1 MNILPH
7 YYVILFPVE
16 VHLLKGRCWR
26 YFNLTW
32 QKSEHFSEIEKYPF
46 SLEQRNSRTY
56 LMYSA
61 DWREWKELVQCK
73 FTKFLPI
80 YQMRRLFTS
89 FIAYTVAVLWRRSSI
104 LKISRIKS
112 TNRVHGWQGLSF
124 LPRCSR
130 ATPLVFTWLLLHV
143 GESGFRENFT
153 CKIWNHRLW
162 NPEYSSRN
170 SESH

>member
-1 MNILPH
+1 MDLQWLQDQMNILPH
-7 YYVILFPVE
+7 NYVILFPVE

-89 FIAYTVAVLWRRSSI
+89 FIAYAVAVLWRRSSI

-130 ATPLVFTWLLLHV
+130 GYAL
-143 GESGFRENFT
+143 GFYMVIAPCRG
-153 CKIWNHRLW
+153 IWI
-162 NPEYSSRN
+162 PGKFYS
-170 SESH
+170 